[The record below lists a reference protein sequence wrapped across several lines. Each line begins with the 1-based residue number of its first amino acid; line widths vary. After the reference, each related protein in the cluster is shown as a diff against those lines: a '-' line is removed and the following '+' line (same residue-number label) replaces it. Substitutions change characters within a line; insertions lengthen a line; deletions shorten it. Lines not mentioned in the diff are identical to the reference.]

1 MRMIVVS
8 GVVLLAAIA
17 LPAVFIGTASAESAT
32 PPPQLTLPQQ
42 LDLEVAQAQHILQD
56 LAQGVLVR
64 DQAIGKLQAALGESE
79 KEVRRLT
86 EVQKIGPVTDSK
98 IIAKGGG
105 GSGGTGAK
113 IIPVPNAV
121 NTPVGPGIQPREEH

>member
-1 MRMIVVS
+1 MRTVLIS
-8 GVVLLAAIA
+8 TVVLLAAIA
-17 LPAVFIGTASAESAT
+17 LPAIFIGTASAQPTTGTTIQAA

-64 DQAIGKLQAALGESE
+64 DQAIGKLQAELTASE
-79 KEVRRLT
+79 KEVRRLA

-105 GSGGTGAK
+105 GSGGTESK
-113 IIPVPNAV
+113 IIPVPNA
-121 NTPVGPGIQPREEH
+121 TESH